1 MRGAT
6 QGPEVS
12 LEQVLES
19 RDQRAQDQRQWLA
32 RGGVLVC
39 MTLNMPGPRKRF
51 PLADAA
57 FRQGERLLEDQLAGG
72 GLTVLERQEMDRPAG
87 LEYFLRVQGR
97 PDQAKDCALALEERP
112 PLGRL
117 LDIDVG
123 NWGARLGS
131 ACFAL
136 VRRRNA
142 PAAAPMGSKR
152 RQKRRFR

>member
-72 GLTVLERQEMDRPAG
+72 GLAVLECQEMDRPAG

-112 PLGRL
+112 PLGL
-117 LDIDVG
+117 SLIHI
-123 NWGARLGS
+123 
-131 ACFAL
+131 
-136 VRRRNA
+136 
-142 PAAAPMGSKR
+142 
-152 RQKRRFR
+152 